1 MSSTVIVLDGDIP
14 IHAVLGN
21 RVRDPIQTH
30 AATVKFFA
38 RDGWATPPLPTQN

>member
-21 RVRDPIQTH
+21 RVRNLIQTH

-38 RDGWATPPLPTQN
+38 RDSWVTPPLPTQI